1 MGSSPSQPLTGRR
14 IWLAGIGGAG
24 MSGYALLARAWGAEV
39 AGWDRVDTPYLRH
52 LDGVTVEISPEP
64 PEPPADWDAYV
75 STAFAGR
82 VEGRP
87 RAELLAELVSH
98 RRTIAVAGAHGKT
111 TTSAMIAFC
120 LDRLG
125 LDPSF
130 LIGGDVQQ
138 LGGNARAGSG
148 WLVVEG
154 DESDRSVGALRPEIA
169 VLLNVD
175 LDHHTVFASRA
186 ELASFFDAWLAQVPH
201 VVRAEELEPVTLELG
216 VPGDHNRR
224 NAAAAFAALELAGV
238 ARADA
243 ETAIVEFRGAGRRL
257 EPKGE
262 AGGVAVVDSYAHH
275 PAELAADLAALR
287 ETGGSG
293 GRLVV
298 LFQPHLY
305 SRTLHLAHGFAQALA
320 GADAACVTDIYPARE
335 EPVPGV
341 SGRLI
346 VDALAEIRPGMRIG
360 WAPSLEDAAHV
371 VSGWARAG
379 DTVLTLGAGDVDR
392 AAPLILEALT

>member
-52 LDGVTVEISPEP
+52 LDGVAVEISPEP
-64 PEPPADWDAYV
+64 PDPPAGWEAYV

-98 RRTIAVAGAHGKT
+98 RRTIVVAGAHGKT

-154 DESDRSVGALRPEIA
+154 DESDRSVGALRPDIA

-175 LDHHTVFASRA
+175 LDHHTVFASRT
-186 ELASFFDAWLAQVPH
+186 EVESFFEGWLAEVPH
-201 VVRAEELEPVTLELG
+201 VVRAEELEPVALELA

-224 NAAAAFAALELAGV
+224 NAAAALAALDLAGV
-238 ARADA
+238 ARTDA
-243 ETAIVEFRGAGRRL
+243 EAAIVEFRGAGRRL
-257 EPKGE
+257 ESKGE
-262 AGGVAVVDSYAHH
+262 ARGVAVVDSYAHH

-287 ETGGSG
+287 NG

-320 GADAACVTDIYPARE
+320 GADAACVTEIYPARE

-371 VSGWARAG
+371 VAGWARAG